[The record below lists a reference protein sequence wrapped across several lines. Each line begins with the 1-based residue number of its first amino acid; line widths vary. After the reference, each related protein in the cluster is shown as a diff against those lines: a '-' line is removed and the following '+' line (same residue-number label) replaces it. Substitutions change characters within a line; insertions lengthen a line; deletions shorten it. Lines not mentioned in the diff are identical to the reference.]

1 MRRLEERLGRGE
13 VIILDGATGTELER
27 RGVPMH
33 GVAWSAAALQ
43 THPEI
48 VRQVHEDYVRAGAD
62 VIISNT
68 FSASR
73 HILEHAGMGDMVRE
87 LNTRAVTLAR
97 QAVEAASPDRTVYVA
112 GSISTMRTANRQ
124 DLTPAP
130 ATAKD
135 SYREQA
141 ELLAAAGVDLI
152 MLEMMADLE
161 QSSYAIEGAVSTGL
175 PVWVG
180 LSCRRRS
187 DGSEVVLLESSS
199 VAVAEALDSLL
210 PAGGS
215 LVSIMHTDVEHT
227 APALRT
233 VRDHWQGP
241 MGAYPHSGWFA
252 MPNWQFEG
260 IISPHALLSEAQTWV
275 RMGTQLVGGCCG
287 IGPDHIRLLREELPK
302 TAGGGQS

>member
-33 GVAWSAAALQ
+33 GVAWSAAALH

-48 VRQVHEDYVRAGAD
+48 VRQVHEDYIHAGAD
-62 VIISNT
+62 VIITNT
-68 FSASR
+68 FSASP
-73 HILEHAGMGDMVRE
+73 HILEHAGMGDMVHE

-112 GSISTMRTANRQ
+112 GSISTMRPANRP
-124 DLTPAP
+124 DLTPAR

-152 MLEMMADLE
+152 MLEMMGDLE

-180 LSCRRRS
+180 LSCSLRS
-187 DGSEVVLLESSS
+187 DGSEVVLAESSS
-199 VAVAEALDSLL
+199 VAVAEAVDSLL

-227 APALRT
+227 APALRR

-260 IISPHALLSEAQTWV
+260 VISPRAFLSEAQTWV

-302 TAGGGQS
+302 AAGGGQT

>member
-68 FSASR
+68 FAASR